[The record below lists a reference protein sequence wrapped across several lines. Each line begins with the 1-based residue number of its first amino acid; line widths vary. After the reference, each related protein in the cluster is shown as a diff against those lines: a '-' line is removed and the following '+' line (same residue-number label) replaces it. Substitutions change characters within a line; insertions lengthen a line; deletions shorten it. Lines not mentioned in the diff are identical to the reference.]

1 MSSIPLYKAFIE
13 VGASEDSAS
22 KAAEDVI
29 QVSQLEQLA
38 TKADLMATKSE
49 LMAKFDLMAT
59 KSELMEKIDLMATKS
74 ELAATKSELME
85 KIDLMATKSELAAT
99 KSELMAKFD
108 LMATKSELAALRADV
123 GRLETNMA
131 KQETRLIKWMVSLQL
146 ATLVMVAT
154 FIKLL

>member
-49 LMAKFDLMAT
+49 LMAKIGLMAT
-59 KSELMEKIDLMATKS
+59 KSELMATKSELLAKMATKS
-74 ELAATKSELME
+74 ELAAT
-85 KIDLMATKSELAAT
+85 
-99 KSELMAKFD
+99 
-108 LMATKSELAALRADV
+108 RADI
-123 GRLETNMA
+123 GRLEINMA

-146 ATLVMVAT
+146 ATLVMIAT
-154 FIKLL
+154 FIKFL